1 MDTIA
6 IELAQG
12 LFRDGAVHRSA
23 TLVPLTGRAEFDLR
37 DGVRAGWPNADLVSR
52 LLASSVVRIGTLSG
66 LLPADAAELTVGDRE
81 RLLFALYRLTFG
93 ANVDVVAR
101 CPDCEEIVEL
111 DIPARVAEPPPA
123 RQTAIYK
130 VECECD
136 SALWQISFRLPTGG
150 DQARLALAVPEA
162 GGDADV
168 RLLRD
173 CVVEATRNGW
183 PVSIVDPDAEILAAV
198 EDAMRHA
205 DPAAESEVEFVCPG
219 CGKTVEVVVDATTLL
234 RGTLMDGRHVLR
246 DVHRL
251 ASVYHWTEPDILAL
265 TRDRRA
271 DYLAMIEEE
280 LEA

>member
-12 LFRDGAVHRSA
+12 LFRDGVVHRSA
-23 TLVPLTGRAEFDLR
+23 TLAPLTGRVEVDLR
-37 DGVRAGWPNADLVSR
+37 EGVRLRSVNADLVSR
-52 LLASSVVRIGTLSG
+52 LLASTVASIGTLSG
-66 LLPADAAELTVGDRE
+66 LGPADLAELTVGDRE
-81 RLLFALYRLTFG
+81 RLLLAIYRSNFG
-93 ANVDVVAR
+93 ASIDVIAQ

-111 DIPARVAEPPPA
+111 DIPAGAAEPPPFRPSA
-123 RQTAIYK
+123 VHH

-136 SALWQISFRLPTGG
+136 GALWRISFRLPTGG
-150 DQARLALAVPEA
+150 DQARLALSAGAP

-183 PVSIVDPDAEILAAV
+183 PVSIVDPDGEILAAV
-198 EDAMRHA
+198 EDAMGRA
-205 DPAAESEVEFVCPG
+205 DPAAESEVEFICPG
-219 CGKTVEVVVDATTLL
+219 CGKSVEVVIDATTLL
-234 RGTLMDGRHVLR
+234 RGTLMDGRLVLR

-265 TRDRRA
+265 SRERRA
-271 DYLAMIEEE
+271 DYLAMIEEG